1 MTKKSKKLTKPEL
14 VEILVNEYGYDKA
27 DLKDADGK
35 PFTNAKLEGMIRQEE
50 KDAEQLEVEET
61 IVKAKDVKIKDD
73 DEIIV
78 MNGLDGSLTHRS
90 DSTGKVWRF
99 MEFGQTDKIP
109 FGELLRI
116 RNQNPKVFTDG
127 WMIIL
132 NRKIQE
138 DFGLIET
145 YKNILTPETIDE
157 VFDKDIDELKAFVE
171 ALPKGMKVTFVSKAR
186 ELYQANELDSIS
198 VVRYIQDT
206 FGISLDDN
214 APMSDIAVKAKK
226 ED

>member
-1 MTKKSKKLTKPEL
+1 MAKKLTKKEL
-14 VEILVNEYGYDKA
+14 VAILVDEYGYDKA

-35 PFTNAKLEGMIRQEE
+35 PFTNAKLESMIKAEE
-50 KDAEQLEVEET
+50 ADAEQLEIEET
-61 IVKAKDVKIKDD
+61 VVKAKEVRIKDE
-73 DEIIV
+73 DEIMV
-78 MNGLDGSLTHRS
+78 MNGLNGSLTHRS
-90 DSTGKVWRF
+90 ESSGKVWRF
-99 MEFGQTDKIP
+99 LEFGQTDKIP
-109 FGELLRI
+109 FSELLRI
-116 RNQNPKVFTDG
+116 RNLNPKVFTEG

-132 NRKIQE
+132 NRQVQE

-157 VFDKDIDELKAFVE
+157 IFKKDIDELKEFVE

-186 ELYQANELDSIS
+186 QLYQAKKLDSIR
-198 VVRYIQDT
+198 VVEYIQDK

-214 APMSDIAVKAKK
+214 APISDIAVKAKK